1 MGSKPSIFKKIQCHE
16 DISDYSRTSEPDELK
31 MQQSENLLSVDLD
44 EMVDITP
51 SDLDKK
57 MEVHTN

>member
-1 MGSKPSIFKKIQCHE
+1 M
-16 DISDYSRTSEPDELK
+16 